1 MINEFT
7 AHFAQKVVAVITP
20 WLVVAVVVLLIL
32 WLVLFC
38 RQTRLFAKP
47 FSPFIRLPP
56 FGKLVE
62 TQRSF
67 FQTHAFM
74 GVYDGRIFDACVG
87 PALGTLQINDYMR
100 SVIDYSTENERRLS
114 RYWDGNQIE
123 VSQPAQNYKLK

>member
-1 MINEFT
+1 MAEEIEYWKDDLDD
-7 AHFAQKVVAVITP
+7 Q
-20 WLVVAVVVLLIL
+20 WQLVTQPKTNTVLRTQI
-32 WLVLFC
+32 C
-38 RQTRLFAKP
+38 SAD
-47 FSPFIRLPP
+47 
-56 FGKLVE
+56 E

-67 FQTHAFM
+67 FQTHAFV

>member
-1 MINEFT
+1 M
-7 AHFAQKVVAVITP
+7 
-20 WLVVAVVVLLIL
+20 
-32 WLVLFC
+32 
-38 RQTRLFAKP
+38 
-47 FSPFIRLPP
+47 P
-56 FGKLVE
+56 FGYINTVNLIGVGPCNNPVYEMAEEIEYWKDELNDQGQLVSQPKTNTVLRTQICSADE

-67 FQTHAFM
+67 FQTHAFV